1 MSFLTNIRGWFRNML
16 FPQAVAE
23 REFGVSP
30 AVSPKMEQNISLWYA
45 MFTGNPPW
53 QTCDVTAVGLPAA
66 ICREIAR
73 PTLAELTANITGS
86 VRADY
91 LKECFER
98 AEENFHSALELGLA
112 LGGVAFKPYIYGDQL
127 LVDVTGAAAFQPTKF
142 DPAGRCI
149 GGVFRDK
156 PAKVGGKYYIRLE
169 SHELDGTTY
178 TIRNKAYYSDAS
190 GTVGAEAPLSAVPE
204 WADVQPEIAIQDM
217 SGPLFAYFRPPAS
230 NTADANSPCGMSV
243 YGDAATVQLIKQA
256 DEQWERLNWEFK
268 SSERKVLMD
277 GTSSTADMFNKRLF
291 EIGPF
296 SLTGDF
302 FQHIEPEIRDE
313 AINRG
318 FQTILRRIEFTVGL
332 SYGDISDP
340 QTVEKEKTATEIHSS
355 KQKKYVLISSIQKAL
370 EHTFDA
376 LLYAMDVYATLYSLA
391 PAGEY
396 EASYDWGDS
405 ILEDADQKEQERA
418 NDRLDLADGIMNHWE
433 YRAKWYGEDE
443 ATAKAMLPR
452 AQDMTDA
459 NAPTEVE

>member
-45 MFTGNPPW
+45 MFIGNPPW
-53 QTCDVTAVGLPAA
+53 QTCDVIAVGLPAA

-86 VRADY
+86 ARADY
-91 LKECFER
+91 LKDCFER

-112 LGGVAFKPYIYGDQL
+112 LGGVAFKPYIYGEQL

-190 GTVGAEAPLSAVPE
+190 GTVGAEAPLNAVPE
-204 WADVQPEIAIQDM
+204 WADIQPEIAIQDM
-217 SGPLFAYFRPPAS
+217 SGPLFAYFRPPKA
-230 NTADANSPCGMSV
+230 NTADANSPCGMSI

-256 DEQWERLNWEFK
+256 DEQWERLRWEYR

-277 GTSSTADMFNKRLF
+277 GTSSTADMFNKRMF
-291 EIGPF
+291 ELGPF
-296 SLTGDF
+296 SPSGDF
-302 FQHIEPEIRDE
+302 FQYIEPQIRNE
-313 AINRG
+313 AIYNG
-318 FQTILRRIEFTVGL
+318 FQAILRQLEFNLGL
-332 SYGDISDP
+332 ARGDISDP
-340 QTVEKEKTATEIHSS
+340 QYVEKTATEIVST
-355 KQKKYVLISSIQKAL
+355 KQDKYLLISSIQRTL
-370 EHTFDA
+370 EHTFDS
-376 LLYAMDVYATLYSLA
+376 LLYALDTYATLYNLA
-391 PAGEY
+391 PAGTYNAE
-396 EASYDWGDS
+396 YDWGDS
-405 ILEDADQKEQERA
+405 ILDDAEKKEQERA
-418 NDRLDLADGIMNHWE
+418 NDRLDLADGILNHWE

-452 AQDMTDA
+452 AQDMV
-459 NAPTEVE
+459 TEQQQVVE